1 MMADTVE
8 TTETTDATE
17 RPATDG
23 HTAPHAVA
31 FRILVVVLLGLL
43 ILTWLTVAASGREDL
58 RQVAVWVALI
68 IATVKASL
76 VGLYFMHLRY
86 ESPFYATILVC
97 ALLFVAI
104 FMSLALMDT
113 GEYQPSVGEF
123 RQANPAAFE

>member
-1 MMADTVE
+1 MANASEVTESAGRTV
-8 TTETTDATE
+8 
-17 RPATDG
+17 PSATDG
-23 HTAPHAVA
+23 HAAPHAVA
-31 FRILVVVLLGLL
+31 FRILVAVLLGLL

-68 IATVKASL
+68 IATIKASL

-104 FMSLALMDT
+104 FIGLALMDT

-123 RQANPAAFE
+123 RQAHPAAFE